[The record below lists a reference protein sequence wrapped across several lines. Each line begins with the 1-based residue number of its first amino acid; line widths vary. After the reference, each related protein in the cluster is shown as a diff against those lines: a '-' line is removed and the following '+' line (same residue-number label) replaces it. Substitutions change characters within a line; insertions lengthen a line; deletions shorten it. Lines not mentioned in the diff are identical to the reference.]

1 MDAGQSLGGSDGGA
15 IDMTAMPEV
24 SVVMSVFNGEQ
35 DLAVSLESV
44 LAQEGVNF
52 ELIVVNDGSID
63 RTGEILTS
71 YQDRDDRITVLS
83 QTNRG
88 LTLALIEGCR
98 LARGGYIARIDCG
111 DRFLPNRLASQYEI
125 LSSSPQI
132 GLISCGTR
140 FIGPEG
146 ELLYEIQ
153 QTSSELEAGLRNL
166 DINCIQGPSHHGST
180 MFSRALYREIGG
192 YRPQFPLAQDLD
204 LWLRISEAA
213 AVSATPEILYESKFR
228 PEAISA
234 TNRKE
239 QIQSAN
245 LIVDSAKKRRAGL
258 SEPAVSDF
266 KIRSDR
272 GGEIR
277 KRRSA
282 SNFYYF
288 IASCV
293 ENSQPEIAKQ
303 YFLRAWRENPL
314 KVKSLAR
321 YIGVRGN

>member
-1 MDAGQSLGGSDGGA
+1 
-15 IDMTAMPEV
+15 MTTIPEV
-24 SVVMSVFNGEQ
+24 SVVMSVYNGAGH
-35 DLAVSLESV
+35 LAETLDSV

-52 ELIVVNDGSID
+52 ELIVVNDGSTD

-71 YQDRDDRITVLS
+71 YKDRDERITVLS

-88 LTLALIEGCR
+88 LTLALIAGCR
-98 LARGGYIARIDCG
+98 LARGSYIARIDCG
-111 DRFLPNRLASQYEI
+111 DRFLPNRLASQYKV
-125 LSSSPQI
+125 LSSSPQV

-166 DINCIQGPSHHGST
+166 DINYIQGPSHHGST
-180 MFSRALYREIGG
+180 MFSRDLYREIGG
-192 YRPQFPLAQDLD
+192 YRPQFPFAQDLD
-204 LWLRISEAA
+204 LWLRISETA
-213 AVSATPEILYESKFR
+213 AVLATPEILYESKFR
-228 PEAISA
+228 LGAISA

-239 QIQSAN
+239 QIQIAN

-258 SEPAVSDF
+258 AEPAVSAF
-266 KIRSDR
+266 NMRSKQ

-277 KRRSA
+277 KRRSTA
-282 SNFYYF
+282 NFYYF

-314 KVKSLAR
+314 KVTSLAR
-321 YIGVRGN
+321 YMGVRGN